1 MGAGLMETYPNFAKT
16 VWECDAYL
24 KERNYPGCVQIIT
37 AANGDNGL
45 EHLTESSK
53 LQAFQSAI
61 FVLEVA
67 LARLLVC
74 WNIVPSAVVGHR

>member
-1 MGAGLMETYPNFAKT
+1 METYPNFAKT
-16 VWECDAYL
+16 VWECDVYL
-24 KERNYPGCVQIIT
+24 KERNYPGCAQIIT
-37 AANGDNGL
+37 AADGDSGL
-45 EHLTESSK
+45 EQLAEKAK

-67 LARLLVC
+67 LAQLLMS